1 MKEKYHPKFLH
12 IEEKYH
18 RCFDDYSFMYHFQKH
33 TRTLLFPKISKD
45 GHLIIL
51 LLLYKLLKNA
61 IFFFVHCLFFH
72 QLNNPGYFSRY
83 YQTAFPK
90 GHNNSSF
97 LQYTSQCLHQHWC
110 SAVLNLTNINV
121 LPTSTLSFHFV
132 IIESVCIY
140 LFIYCVYCIAVFI

>member
-1 MKEKYHPKFLH
+1 MTGN
-12 IEEKYH
+12 
-18 RCFDDYSFMYHFQKH
+18 RDVD
-33 TRTLLFPKISKD
+33 
-45 GHLIIL
+45 
-51 LLLYKLLKNA
+51 LKGVY
-61 IFFFVHCLFFH
+61 IF
-72 QLNNPGYFSRY
+72 YFSRY

-140 LFIYCVYCIAVFI
+140 LFIYCVYCIAVFNEKGDTNLFYIALGHSKCVSAVALCNRCTYCGCQNQIHAFDCKR